1 MSPDGRYRAGPG
13 SVPLA
18 LGGTVIALVAAL
30 GAVAVY
36 AFGVALA
43 DVHPLLAIAVN
54 VIAVVGVAPTVWR
67 WRSTPVVRWV
77 LAGAVV
83 GVALGWLALLVYL
96 VVG

>member
-1 MSPDGRYRAGPG
+1 MSPDGPYRAGPG
-13 SVPLA
+13 SVPWA

-67 WRSTPVVRWV
+67 WRCTPVVRWV

-83 GVALGWLALLVYL
+83 GVALGWIALLVYL